1 MTYREYIYNRCIET
15 DISNEDDVLELL
27 QLLAYESTLYHDL
40 LMIYENKLKEIMSFK
55 DFDKF
60 ATDTAKE
67 LFKADIGGL
76 EESEFKDF
84 ILENFEDIVE
94 GDDNDL

>member
-60 ATDTAKE
+60 AADTAKE

-84 ILENFEDIVE
+84 ILENFEDIVA